1 VLRVKLCNVIA
12 ILQRLNIDHV
22 ELGNR
27 NRRATMKVGFIGLGA
42 MGCAMASNLV
52 AAGHNVTVWN
62 RSEAATEKLA
72 SLGAKVV
79 RTPDRAAQGDVVHSM
94 LSNDQAVREVFLEN
108 GLLDAMDPGTVHVN
122 HATISVVLAR
132 QLAEEHAKRGIE
144 YVAAPVFG
152 RPDVAA
158 AGKLNILVAG
168 KPAAID
174 KARPLLEVMAAKLW
188 PMGDMPER
196 ANVVKLAGN
205 FMIVTA
211 IESMAEASVLARA
224 YGVNAA
230 DFIELMTST
239 LFASPVYQIYGKAIA
254 EQRFM
259 PPGFTLPLGLKD
271 VMLAQDAGFAE
282 RVSMPLA
289 GVLRDSLLEALAD
302 GAEGMDLSALALV
315 SARRA
320 NLDGRNPS

>member
-1 VLRVKLCNVIA
+1 
-12 ILQRLNIDHV
+12 
-22 ELGNR
+22 
-27 NRRATMKVGFIGLGA
+27 MKVGFIGLGA
-42 MGCAMASNLV
+42 MGSAMASNLI
-52 AAGHNVTVWN
+52 AAGHTVTVWN

-79 RTPDRAAQGDVVHSM
+79 RTPDRAAQGDVLHSM
-94 LSNDQAVREVFLEN
+94 LANDQAVLDVFLAG

-122 HATISVVLAR
+122 HATISVALAR
-132 QLAEEHAKRGIE
+132 QLADEHAKRGIG

-168 KPAAID
+168 QAPAIE
-174 KARPLLEVMAAKLW
+174 KARPLLEVLGAKLW
-188 PMGDMPER
+188 PMGDLPER

-224 YGVNAA
+224 YGVSAA

-239 LFASPVYQIYGKAIA
+239 LFASPVYQIYGKSIA
-254 EQRFM
+254 EQRFT
-259 PPGFTLPLGLKD
+259 PPGFALPLGLKD
-271 VMLAQDAGFAE
+271 VLLAQEAGHAAQ
-282 RVSMPLA
+282 VPMPLA

-302 GAEGMDLSALALV
+302 GAEGMDLSALAQV

-320 NLDGRNPS
+320 NLDRRPKS

>member
-1 VLRVKLCNVIA
+1 
-12 ILQRLNIDHV
+12 
-22 ELGNR
+22 
-27 NRRATMKVGFIGLGA
+27 MKVGFIGLGA
-42 MGCAMASNLV
+42 MGSAMASNLI
-52 AAGHNVTVWN
+52 AAGHTVTVWN

-79 RTPDRAAQGDVVHSM
+79 RTPDRAAQGDVLHSM
-94 LSNDQAVREVFLEN
+94 LANDQAVLDVFLAG

-122 HATISVVLAR
+122 HATISVALAR
-132 QLAEEHAKRGIE
+132 QLADEHAKRGIG

-168 KPAAID
+168 QAPAIE
-174 KARPLLEVMAAKLW
+174 KARPLLEVLGAKLW
-188 PMGDMPER
+188 PMGDLPER

-211 IESMAEASVLARA
+211 IESMAETSVLARA
-224 YGVNAA
+224 YGVSAA

-239 LFASPVYQIYGKAIA
+239 LFASPVYQIYGKSIA
-254 EQRFM
+254 EQRFT
-259 PPGFTLPLGLKD
+259 PPGFALPLGLKD
-271 VMLAQDAGFAE
+271 VLLAQEAGHAAQ
-282 RVSMPLA
+282 VPMPLA

-302 GAEGMDLSALALV
+302 GAEGMDLSALAQV

-320 NLDGRNPS
+320 NLDRRPKS